1 MKKRSGNGVFEAAGI
16 EVVNNRDG
24 QQMMIINR
32 CSTQLG
38 RPHRLKE
45 CIYCLPTEGLLGQ
58 NLGTVMY
65 IMHGYEI
72 WHLY

>member
-1 MKKRSGNGVFEAAGI
+1 MKKKSGNGVLEAAGI

-24 QQMMIINR
+24 QQMIIINR

-45 CIYCLPTEGLLGQ
+45 CIYCLPTEGQ
-58 NLGTVMY
+58 NLWTVMY

-72 WHLY
+72 WHL